1 MSAFGSVML
10 AINWEPELRGALTVL
25 IGAAVWMGSV
35 YLLLGTNVGARLGLL
50 ITLAG
55 LMGWMALMGAVWW
68 IYGIGLEG
76 DLPSWKQ
83 VEGRTVIQEV
93 DLLHEAGVLDE
104 PVDFPGDPQGDAQV
118 VADQLAEQGW
128 TKLET
133 SAPEYG
139 QAQSAADGFV
149 IEEEAFAA
157 GEYAVTAVYEVDP
170 PAESAYPKLF
180 GRDELDFIAFWHK
193 PYYTL
198 VEIAPYEPVFEEP
211 GRAPVTPEVDET
223 APRQYVYMIRDLGSE
238 RQPAAFITLGSTAA
252 FLALCWMLHRRD
264 RFVAENLE
272 RKAAVATA

>member
-1 MSAFGSVML
+1 MSVFGSVML

-25 IGAAVWMGSV
+25 IGVAVWMGSI
-35 YLLLGTNVGARLGLL
+35 YLIVGTNVGARLGLL

-55 LMGWMALMGAVWW
+55 LMGWMALMGSVWW
-68 IYGIGLEG
+68 IYGIGLQG

-83 VEGRTVIQEV
+83 VEGRTVIQQV

-104 PVDFPGDPQGDAQV
+104 PIDLPGDPQGDAQA

-128 TKLET
+128 AKLDT
-133 SAPEYG
+133 SAPEFG
-139 QAQSAADGFV
+139 QAQSAADAFV
-149 IEEEAFAA
+149 IEEEAFAS
-157 GEYAVTAVYEVDP
+157 GEYAVTAVYEVNP

-198 VEIAPYEPVFEEP
+198 VEVAPYEPVFAEP
-211 GRAPVTPEVDET
+211 GRAPVTPEVDQDS
-223 APRQYVYMIRDLGSE
+223 PRQYVYMIRDLGSE
-238 RQPAAFITLGSTAA
+238 RQPAALITIGSTAA

-264 RFVAENLE
+264 RFVADNLA